1 MLAVDERAYH
11 VFALVNIGKHFAENY
26 DEAKMLYR
34 TVILRVVQHVKVNQ
48 SRQYLCEDD
57 GRLRE

>member
-1 MLAVDERAYH
+1 MRELAMSLLLLILA
-11 VFALVNIGKHFAENY
+11 NILQKTMMRQ
-26 DEAKMLYR
+26 KMLYR
-34 TVILRVVQHVKVNQ
+34 TVILCVVQHVKVNQ